1 MDLLCPRL
9 PRHRAV
15 LANHWPPSASLSPLI
30 SRGVSMCRSPLLL
43 CCPLPTLYV
52 GGSPAPRASVA
63 IHTLMTFKKVFSPRQ
78 INSDLACSK
87 HDSFVSCSQMHST
100 SSMFLMRT
108 VEGSPFRLSGLET
121 GSQPR
126 RLITHLLLLLLQ
138 EKLLL
143 MVLKAVP

>member
-1 MDLLCPRL
+1 MIHLFLAHKCILL
-9 PRHRAV
+9 
-15 LANHWPPSASLSPLI
+15 PP
-30 SRGVSMCRSPLLL
+30 
-43 CCPLPTLYV
+43 
-52 GGSPAPRASVA
+52 
-63 IHTLMTFKKVFSPRQ
+63 
-78 INSDLACSK
+78 
-87 HDSFVSCSQMHST
+87 
-100 SSMFLMRT
+100 MFLMRT